1 MRLLDPYYTNTKYYW
16 SFDGLHDQHRPQYV
30 WGVLEQGIKLSSD
43 INTSIPWL
51 DLGSVDSSCVPKPFE
66 CEHGFTILFW
76 IRIDGTQSNT
86 VLLNA
91 AEQREA
97 RGFRLKINK
106 GRLRFSATGF
116 EWDDLFPRTVQ
127 RFLDTK
133 WNFKTWTHLGLQWN
147 SEVKE
152 LKIFFNCSEADYVSG
167 GVSFDRT
174 AHVFAPPQRLI
185 VGADNELNNSGE
197 VEIDELGIW
206 DGILTGEEICHV
218 FHARRGKMIEEY
230 IRKNLTSCSKSVT
243 VCQQAVNKLCSHCL
257 SQVVN
262 EFGTSR

>member
-1 MRLLDPYYTNTKYYW
+1 M
-16 SFDGLHDQHRPQYV
+16 
-30 WGVLEQGIKLSSD
+30 LEQGIKLSSD

-230 IRKNLTSCSKSVT
+230 TRKNLTSCSKSVNKPST
-243 VCQQAVNKLCSHCL
+243 SCVRTACPKLSTSLEQAVNNL
-257 SQVVN
+257 
-262 EFGTSR
+262 